1 VHYLWCRSVS
11 LHGRRRVACDSIFLS
26 KTRVSSLFDS
36 SNMSHHVFENQYKKT
51 KERAER
57 FSSSL
62 YKAKEQEE
70 LFEEERQQWVH
81 SFEEKSAIIE
91 QLERELTSTVDALDK
106 EKRERTVLQ
115 KELIHTTWDN
125 KSSRD
130 PKFNPKSYTEHND
143 SINSRQNYPVTTRS
157 NPRHDQSDEFEKS
170 GKRVLE
176 LLQQSQDET
185 NRAKK
190 EIMSIR
196 LERDQLSEQIV
207 IVRRQYERDSDE
219 KEKLAQSLRLS
230 EGDVVLRDRQV

>member
-1 VHYLWCRSVS
+1 MF
-11 LHGRRRVACDSIFLS
+11 A
-26 KTRVSSLFDS
+26 
-36 SNMSHHVFENQYKKT
+36 
-51 KERAER
+51 
-57 FSSSL
+57 SSL
-62 YKAKEQEE
+62 YKAREQEE

-91 QLERELTSTVDALDK
+91 QLERELTSTVDALDQ

-125 KSSRD
+125 AHNKSSRD
-130 PKFNPKSYTEHND
+130 PKFNPKNCAEHND
-143 SINSRQNYPVTTRS
+143 SINSRQNYPITTRS

-170 GKRVLE
+170 GRRVLE
-176 LLQQSQDET
+176 LLQQSQSET

-219 KEKLAQSLRLS
+219 KQKLLQSLRLS
-230 EGDVVLRDRQV
+230 EGDIVLRDRQVIATSS